1 MKNKND
7 LSVDQ
12 IEFACDSFKK
22 WLQIC
27 ESKNNQISTSK
38 IDNSWLLRRLLSGK
52 DVHDEPPMRF
62 GLPAWELID
71 REEIEIDK
79 FVENHHGI
87 IIDDHEG
94 YSWIDKNQKL
104 IRYERLNLEFKLIES
119 EQFPDEDFVDDVNK
133 YKYHSIILKRTNK

>member
-1 MKNKND
+1 MKNKNN

-27 ESKNNQISTSK
+27 ESNNNKISTSK

-52 DVHDEPPMRF
+52 DIHDEPPMRF

-71 REEIEIDK
+71 RDEVEIEK
-79 FVENHHGI
+79 FVEHHQGI
-87 IIDDHEG
+87 TIDDHEG
-94 YSWIDKNQKL
+94 YSWIDKKEGL
-104 IRYERLNLEFKLIES
+104 LRYDRLNLEYKIMES
-119 EQFPDEDFVDDVNK
+119 ERFPDEDFVDDANK
-133 YKYHSIILKRTNK
+133 YKYRSIILKRTNK